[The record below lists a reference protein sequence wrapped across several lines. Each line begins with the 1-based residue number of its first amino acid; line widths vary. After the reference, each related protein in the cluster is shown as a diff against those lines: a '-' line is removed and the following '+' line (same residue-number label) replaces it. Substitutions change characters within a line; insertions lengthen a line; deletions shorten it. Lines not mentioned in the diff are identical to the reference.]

1 MIIHSKIM
9 TVLQEWI
16 HFARL
21 LLEVLSDTLAKARLN
36 TDFKLSNEPTEL
48 MFDYFGIPEKE
59 MDELLEKIY

>member
-1 MIIHSKIM
+1 M

-36 TDFKLSNEPTEL
+36 TDFKPSNESTEL
-48 MFDYFGIPEKE
+48 MFDYFGMPEKE
-59 MDELLEKIY
+59 IDELLEKIY